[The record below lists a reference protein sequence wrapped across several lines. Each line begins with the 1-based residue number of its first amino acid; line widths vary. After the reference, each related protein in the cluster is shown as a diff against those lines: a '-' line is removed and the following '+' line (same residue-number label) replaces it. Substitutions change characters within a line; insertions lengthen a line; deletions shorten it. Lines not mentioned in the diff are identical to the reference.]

1 MIEIPPIN
9 LSTIG
14 DGESMWIL
22 CKLYIY
28 VCVYLYEYACF
39 IHICL
44 YIYLSHILHII
55 YYIILH
61 SIIYIYCFTHI
72 FSQKNWHLQLTSW
85 GPHQRAGGV
94 LPHHGME
101 ILQRGLQ
108 LVISSGHSNSFA
120 VENPIQM
127 GFQYFFNG
135 KNMEN
140 QQLQ

>member
-1 MIEIPPIN
+1 MCVCIYMNIHV
-9 LSTIG
+9 
-14 DGESMWIL
+14 
-22 CKLYIY
+22 LYTS
-28 VCVYLYEYACF
+28 V
-39 IHICL
+39 